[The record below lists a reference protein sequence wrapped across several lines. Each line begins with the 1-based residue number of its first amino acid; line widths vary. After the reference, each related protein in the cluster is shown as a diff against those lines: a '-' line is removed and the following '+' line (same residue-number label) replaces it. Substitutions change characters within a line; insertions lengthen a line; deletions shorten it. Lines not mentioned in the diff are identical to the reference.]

1 MVRLS
6 SVVFLVVVDVNP
18 PVNIRE
24 RKCSFLA
31 VVEVGREQ
39 HPARR
44 RVPFIA
50 RESERARSHT
60 SIAPEAAAVAGVVDH
75 CDFLHF

>member
-6 SVVFLVVVDVNP
+6 SVVVNVNP

-44 RVPFIA
+44 RVPFVA
-50 RESERARSHT
+50 RESDRARSYT
-60 SIAPEAAAVAGVVDH
+60 SIAPDTAVAGVIDH